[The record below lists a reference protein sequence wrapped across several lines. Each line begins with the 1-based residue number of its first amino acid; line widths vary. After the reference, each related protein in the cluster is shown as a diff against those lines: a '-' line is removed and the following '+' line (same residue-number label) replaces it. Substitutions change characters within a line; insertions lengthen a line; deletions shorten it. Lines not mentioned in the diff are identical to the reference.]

1 MWNNGRQ
8 PFTSLLKVLLVKA
21 AKVLR
26 ETRTPP
32 PLVKARCRVWCAGR
46 TWLKASHTVALIILL
61 GLELR
66 WTLVCLDKWS
76 LRANFFSHR
85 EHS

>member
-1 MWNNGRQ
+1 MQGRSEG
-8 PFTSLLKVLLVKA
+8 PA
-21 AKVLR
+21 
-26 ETRTPP
+26 EN
-32 PLVKARCRVWCAGR
+32 
-46 TWLKASHTVALIILL
+46 HTVALIILL

-76 LRANFFSHR
+76 LRANFFSHS